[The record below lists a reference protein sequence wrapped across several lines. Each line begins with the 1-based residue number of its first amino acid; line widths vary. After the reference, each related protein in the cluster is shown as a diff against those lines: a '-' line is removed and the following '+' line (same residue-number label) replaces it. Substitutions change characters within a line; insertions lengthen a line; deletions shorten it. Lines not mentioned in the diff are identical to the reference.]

1 LVDGQPA
8 PAAELARFVYLH
20 AENETKEARY
30 DVFSS
35 MLHAG
40 AMQLLHPC
48 KGWEENDRLFDMFD
62 GGVVPMWFSV

>member
-1 LVDGQPA
+1 
-8 PAAELARFVYLH
+8 
-20 AENETKEARY
+20 
-30 DVFSS
+30 